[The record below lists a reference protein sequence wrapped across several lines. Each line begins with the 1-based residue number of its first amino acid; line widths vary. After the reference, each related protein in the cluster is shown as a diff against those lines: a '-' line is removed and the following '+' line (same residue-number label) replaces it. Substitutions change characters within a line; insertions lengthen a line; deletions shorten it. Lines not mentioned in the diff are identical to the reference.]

1 MQITCYTLS
10 LLFVY
15 INSKSEDKKKVRY
28 FFNGQIILC
37 QKKFFSEEIVKVL
50 FSDCLIPILEHNI

>member
-10 LLFVY
+10 LLFIY
-15 INSKSEDKKKVRY
+15 INSKLEDKKVRY

-37 QKKFFSEEIVKVL
+37 GKNYFSEEIVKVL